1 MTSNGLGW
9 SELLHLYR
17 NARWIEDDDAD
28 VTVVDRNLLDTLRL
42 IETSDRAALESDIVP
57 LASIE
62 TVSIGAIVRMRIG
75 APQWR
80 LGTLARDW
88 DALLRFPLSRV
99 KERPEYY
106 LTSDGTHGGTT
117 PPSEPM
123 LRYRAMLR
131 FVELV
136 GRAALFCD
144 WPNARIVFFDKHRI
158 DLPVTYEWK
167 DVLRL
172 DMKELDL
179 LETTLAG
186 DVHADQRLAILADAV
201 TSLVDG
207 RPTKDRFRYLVQN
220 VGELAQKV
228 VDGYRLFAAS
238 FSYSKI
244 RTEVDKGVS
253 EYVGRIHKT
262 FADIQGQLLGL
273 PVATV
278 VVATQ
283 LKPVRSCTL
292 EAFSNTAVLAG
303 ALLFCVLLLASC
315 VNQWFTLRSIRGEID
330 EQRRRLVTEF
340 REIEDLFAPS
350 FQALRTRIGW
360 HRAALVAIAA
370 ITVVSSGFAYY
381 AFAIAGGSQAW
392 RCMGSGLF
400 SL

>member
-1 MTSNGLGW
+1 MTSDGLGW
-9 SELLHLYR
+9 NELLHLYR
-17 NARWIEDDDAD
+17 NARWSEDDDAD
-28 VTVVDRNLLDTLRL
+28 VEVVDGKLLDTLRL
-42 IETSDRAALESDIVP
+42 IETSERAALESDIVLSVP
-57 LASIE
+57 LE
-62 TVSIGAIVRMRIG
+62 TVSIGSIVRMRIG

-99 KERPEYY
+99 RERPEYY
-106 LTSDGTHGGTT
+106 LTSDGTHGETT
-117 PPSEPM
+117 PPTEPM
-123 LRYRAMLR
+123 LRYRGMLQ

-158 DLPVTYEWK
+158 DLPITYDWK

-172 DMKELDL
+172 DLKEVDL
-179 LETTLAG
+179 LAASLAG
-186 DVHADQRLAILADAV
+186 DVHAEQRLAILADAI
-201 TSLVDG
+201 TGLVDG
-207 RPTKDRFRYLVQN
+207 RPTKERFRYLVQN
-220 VGELAQKV
+220 VGELVRKV

-273 PVATV
+273 PVAAV

-283 LKPVRSCTL
+283 LKPVRSCTF
-292 EAFSNTAVLAG
+292 EAFSNTAILAG

-315 VNQWFTLRSIRGEID
+315 VNQWFTLRSIRCEID

-340 REIEDLFAPS
+340 KEIEDLFVSS
-350 FQALRTRIGW
+350 FQALQTRIGW
-360 HRAALVAIAA
+360 HHAALIAIAT

-381 AFAIAGGSQAW
+381 AFTIAGGSEAW
-392 RCMGSGLF
+392 RCIGSGLF
-400 SL
+400 GP